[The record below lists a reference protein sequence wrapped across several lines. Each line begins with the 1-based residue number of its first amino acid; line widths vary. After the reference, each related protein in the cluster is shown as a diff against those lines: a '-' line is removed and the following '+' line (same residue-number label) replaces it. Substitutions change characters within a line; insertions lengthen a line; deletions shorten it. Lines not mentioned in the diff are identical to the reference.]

1 MYSIF
6 AIITLIII
14 LIEFYNAIRNS
25 KTTIIY
31 KSKHDNRLNDE
42 NFFPVKYNEYS
53 IKGDKIIN
61 HSAGQILLKENF
73 NFFIKEKNKMYLA
86 KKNKIYKI
94 NSEFTIEILDVNGK
108 DTIYYYIKSQ

>member
-1 MYSIF
+1 MYSII

-14 LIEFYNAIRNS
+14 LIEFYTSIRIS
-25 KTTIIY
+25 KKTIIY
-31 KSKHDNRLNDE
+31 KFTHDNGLDGE
-42 NFFPVKYNEYS
+42 NFLPVKYNEYS
-53 IKGDKIIN
+53 VNGDKIIN

-108 DTIYYYIKSQ
+108 DTIYYYIKSH

>member
-1 MYSIF
+1 MYSII

-14 LIEFYNAIRNS
+14 LIEFYTSIRIS
-25 KTTIIY
+25 KKTIIY
-31 KSKHDNRLNDE
+31 KSTRVNGLDGE
-42 NFFPVKYNEYS
+42 NFLPVKYNEYS
-53 IKGDKIIN
+53 VKGDKIIN

-108 DTIYYYIKSQ
+108 DTIYYYIKSH